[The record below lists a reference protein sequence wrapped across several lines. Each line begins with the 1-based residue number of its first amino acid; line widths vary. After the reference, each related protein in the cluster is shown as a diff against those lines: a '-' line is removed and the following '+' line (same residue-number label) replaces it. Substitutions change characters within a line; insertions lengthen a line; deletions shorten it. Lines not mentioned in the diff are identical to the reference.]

1 MIFLFHVQ
9 KMIPSVTE
17 RGSPHVILRGIMQ
30 VMHTQAYNKTN
41 HNNMTLCIHFKVKDV
56 QNNHHYR
63 FLFKWIASI
72 RLLQMSVSCWHRC
85 HGRRTEFRYTQ
96 ESKYPTTKKST
107 CVKTDDCKGKSNL
120 QPQLIIQSAM
130 KLSNRNILTFT
141 YKVGRGVLYVNKTG
155 NAYLLCYTDSIWSCK
170 SVIYHSA
177 KYRYFKPDY
186 DVAL

>member
-1 MIFLFHVQ
+1 MKCNLWYFDSQIHMYTGCMLSSCKLKKNLKKRSNAQKKFQLVRIWSEGHWFFLFHVQ

-30 VMHTQAYNKTN
+30 VMHTQAYDKTN
-41 HNNMTLCIHFKVKDV
+41 HNNMTLCIHFKVKGV

-96 ESKYPTTKKST
+96 ESIYPTTK
-107 CVKTDDCKGKSNL
+107 NL
-120 QPQLIIQSAM
+120 P
-130 KLSNRNILTFT
+130 
-141 YKVGRGVLYVNKTG
+141 V
-155 NAYLLCYTDSIWSCK
+155 
-170 SVIYHSA
+170 
-177 KYRYFKPDY
+177 
-186 DVAL
+186 